1 MVELSAY
8 KFIFGDLDLQKRW
21 LLKRLILQSVFIG
34 LATSYFIV
42 GGYDLILRSLS
53 IREMPIAY
61 LAVGLGGLFL
71 VKIFKRI
78 QRDYGISFA
87 HRMVVVAFVALMI
100 LLFYSETVT
109 VFFINK
115 KAISI
120 LTFACIIPFFK
131 IFNLNMTN
139 SCNQLLGAQLGKK
152 WIINLSAVEAIFA
165 IIAFLSIPLFVHIFV
180 EINYLFLFAG
190 LFLFPLVFLNIYD
203 YIRIS
208 GSSSTYSLSNKIN
221 LNKLRAIPFLK
232 SILFASAISIVIV
245 YLIDFTF
252 LVSLKSLSVIDNKKS
267 FEIIAGFLVTVKLG
281 ELIGLFYSSK
291 LIKTIGTK
299 QSLKIYAILILVLS
313 LVSVLLYYFLGLHLG
328 TLFGLVLL
336 LKWIESVCKKV
347 IDNPSN
353 RIMLHVAKP
362 EEKAG
367 LQSALEGSIGQMSA
381 IISAVIIWVLVTSH
395 LDLDLLK
402 NELVVSL
409 LVVIALISIY
419 WVFNINQISRYYQ
432 TGISNFLNDRSIKSS
447 EEAATETN
455 SENNSTE
462 INLSSNEVIR
472 KLWSSSLLNQ
482 IDGVRNLN
490 MNEIEF
496 DDIIEMGL
504 ASPVMLKSE
513 ILGLYHNNQIAIQA
527 KSESKNNVLL
537 LNLGESLV
545 WIDLTIEDIKGR
557 TLTEYYLYVSLIQT
571 RKLLI
576 KQLFTVLSWDYSP
589 SEMQVIS
596 KLIFNED
603 ADEDDTQF
611 AMELLD
617 NILPPL
623 IKPYLIPLFENNP
636 IEVKIENW
644 RHFIPALQLSTDE
657 RLKDIAM
664 RDFSQLPIS
673 VKFWALRILNQR
685 KQHNEYLQAF
695 ETSTILCLSAAI
707 LPKVSTMGNMI
718 EMFEKSLD
726 FKNPQEVFAKTEL
739 FCDWIN
745 NYSNYNIKGTK
756 IVKADFEKYIET
768 NLKKVL
774 PFSLD

>member
-1 MVELSAY
+1 MVELSTY

-53 IREMPIAY
+53 IRELPIAY
-61 LAVGLGGLFL
+61 LAVGLGGIFL

-78 QRDYGISFA
+78 QRDYGVSFA

-120 LTFACIIPFFK
+120 LTFASIIPFFN

-165 IIAFLSIPLFVHIFV
+165 IIAFLSVPLFVHIFV
-180 EINYLFLFAG
+180 EINYLFLLAG
-190 LFLFPLVFLNIYD
+190 LLLFPLVFLNIYD

-267 FEIIAGFLVTVKLG
+267 FEIIAGFLVTVKVG

-313 LVSVLLYYFLGLHLG
+313 FVSVLLYYFLGLHLG

-513 ILGLYHNNQIAIQA
+513 ILGLYHNNQIVIQA

-557 TLTEYYLYVSLIQT
+557 TLTEYYLYVSLTQT

-695 ETSTILCLSAAI
+695 ETSTLLCLSAAI

-774 PFSLD
+774 PYSLD

>member
-1 MVELSAY
+1 MVELLTY
-8 KFIFGDLDLQKRW
+8 KSIFGDLDLQKRW

-34 LATSYFIV
+34 LATSFFIV
-42 GGYDLILRSLS
+42 GSYDLLLKCVS
-53 IREMPIAY
+53 IREMPITY
-61 LAVGLGGLFL
+61 LAVGLGGIFL

-78 QRDYGISFA
+78 QRDYGASFA
-87 HRMVVVAFVALMI
+87 HRMIVLAFMAIMAC
-100 LLFYSETVT
+100 LFYSEIGKVI
-109 VFFINK
+109 FINK
-115 KAISI
+115 KALAI
-120 LTFACIIPFFK
+120 LGFACILPFLN
-131 IFNLNMTN
+131 IFNLIMSN
-139 SCNQLLGAQLGKK
+139 SCYQLLGAQLGKK
-152 WIINLSAVEAIFA
+152 WIINLSAIEAISA
-165 IIAFLSIPLFVHIFV
+165 IIAFLSVPAFVHAFADV
-180 EINYLFLFAG
+180 HYLFLFAG
-190 LFLFPLVFLNIYD
+190 LFLFPLVFLNIFD
-203 YIRIS
+203 YLRVS

-221 LNKLRAIPFLK
+221 LDKLRSMPFLK
-232 SILFASAISIVIV
+232 SILFASAISIIIV

-252 LVSLKSLSVIDNKKS
+252 LVSLKSLSVIEIRKT
-267 FEIIAGFLVTVKLG
+267 FELIARFLVAVKIG

-291 LIKTIGTK
+291 LIKSIGTK
-299 QSLKIYAILILVLS
+299 QSLRIYAILILILS
-313 LVSVLLYYFLGLHLG
+313 LISLILYYFLGLHVSS
-328 TLFGLVLL
+328 LFGLVFF

-353 RIMLHVAKP
+353 RIMLHVARP

-367 LQSALEGSIGQMSA
+367 LQSALEGSIGQMAA
-381 IISAVIIWVLVTSH
+381 IINAVIIWVLITSH

-409 LVVIALISIY
+409 LIVIVFISFY
-419 WVFNINQISRYYQ
+419 WVFNINKISKYYQ
-432 TGISNFLNDRSIKSS
+432 TLISNFLNDRSVKIS
-447 EEAATETN
+447 EDVNPEKN
-455 SENNSTE
+455 TE
-462 INLSSNEVIR
+462 IHSPEITLSSNEVIR
-472 KLWSSSLLNQ
+472 KLWSSSLLSQ
-482 IDGVRNLN
+482 IEGVQNLN
-490 MNEIEF
+490 IDDINF
-496 DDIIEMGL
+496 DDILEMGL
-504 ASPVMLKSE
+504 ASPIMLKSD
-513 ILGLYHNNQIAIQA
+513 ILGLYHKDQVAIHE
-527 KSESKNNVLL
+527 KSETKNNVLL

-596 KLIFNED
+596 KLIFKED
-603 ADEDDTQF
+603 ADEEDTQF

-617 NILPPL
+617 NVLPSL

-644 RHFIPALQLSTDE
+644 RHFIPALQMSNDE

-685 KQHNEYLQAF
+685 KQHHAYLQAF

-718 EMFEKSLD
+718 ELFEKSLD
-726 FKNPQEVFAKTEL
+726 FKNPVEVFAKSEL

-745 NYSNYNIKGTK
+745 NHSNYNIKGTR
-756 IVKADFEKYIET
+756 IVKADFEKYIES
-768 NLKKVL
+768 NLNKVL
-774 PFSLD
+774 PYSLN